1 MRMPPLRMHAEE
13 IRCRQPVNVQQKHP
27 PTEWN
32 CSKKIF
38 VPVFPFSSSVRST
51 IGSCKHTRNYK
62 NSRRLVLFR
71 WPSRTAR
78 RQYLAFG
85 VHRNANKM
93 PLHTVGVNSDNL
105 CIRGEPYFLCRG
117 QFAHLIRL
125 HFRCSN
131 IIPYIMNP
139 TSLRRRSSHLFFE
152 ILLSSSARILSKR
165 P

>member
-1 MRMPPLRMHAEE
+1 MSATCE
-13 IRCRQPVNVQQKHP
+13 KHP
-27 PTEWN
+27 PAEWN
-32 CSKKIF
+32 RSKKIF

-51 IGSCKHTRNYK
+51 LEHTRNYK

-105 CIRGEPYFLCRG
+105 CIRSKPYFLRRG
-117 QFAHLIRL
+117 QFAHSLRL

-131 IIPYIMNP
+131 IIPYFIKP
-139 TSLRRRSSHLFFE
+139 SSTESWFLNQLLLACVALHIFF
-152 ILLSSSARILSKR
+152 RDFNF
-165 P
+165 